1 MSQAVTIGLERGL
14 HSRGLDVPAAVH
26 LFESLEREL
35 TAIRRT
41 PTPWIAR
48 SGCWNLEGMGEQV
61 VFHKP
66 DCRVHRT

>member
-1 MSQAVTIGLERGL
+1 M
-14 HSRGLDVPAAVH
+14 DVPAAVH